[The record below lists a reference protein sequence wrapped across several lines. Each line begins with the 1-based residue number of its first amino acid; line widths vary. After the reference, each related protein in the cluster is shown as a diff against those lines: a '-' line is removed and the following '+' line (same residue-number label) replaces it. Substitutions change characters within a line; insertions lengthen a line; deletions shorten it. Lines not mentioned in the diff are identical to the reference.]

1 MSHEEGGTL
10 REWPSDLLRE
20 GITSVTWRETTFDA
34 TMLGQ
39 RLVFYPPDGLELLKD
54 QIDFVSEKLS

>member
-1 MSHEEGGTL
+1 MSHAEGGTL
-10 REWPSDLLRE
+10 RRWPK